1 MSYKVTIN
9 NKTFEL
15 PKCTLAVEEKVEK
28 IREVNI
34 GVVKGTAKKRELVEL
49 MIDYVESLIG
59 AENAQEALNY
69 TDIEDIDTKELE
81 MAVNAINAAFSKPK
95 EEAQMREATKVMADM
110 KKLLDNKAVSTMS
123 SLMSAKQ

>member
-9 NKTFEL
+9 TKTFEL
-15 PKCTLAVEEKVEK
+15 PKCTLTVEEKVEN
-28 IREVNI
+28 IRNVNI
-34 GVVKGTAKKRELVEL
+34 GVAKGTAKKRELVEL

-59 AENAQEALNY
+59 VENAQEALNY
-69 TDIEDIDTKELE
+69 TDVEDIDTKELE

-95 EEAQMREATKVMADM
+95 EEAQLREATKVMADI

-123 SLMSAKQ
+123 SLMSAQQ

>member
-9 NKTFEL
+9 TKTFEL
-15 PKCTLAVEEKVEK
+15 SKCTLAVEEKAEN
-28 IREVNI
+28 IRNVNI
-34 GVVKGTAKKRELVEL
+34 GVAKGTAKKRELVEL

-95 EEAQMREATKVMADM
+95 EEAQLREATKVMADI

>member
-9 NKTFEL
+9 TKTFEL

-34 GVVKGTAKKRELVEL
+34 GAVKGTAKKRELVEL

-95 EEAQMREATKVMADM
+95 EEAQLREATKVMADM